1 LYNNQGQ
8 NQGSFN
14 NYNQGNQYQ
23 KPMNAGGQKTY
34 NNFNQNN
41 QGGGYNKEGGGYNKE
56 GGGYN
61 KNFNQGSTP
70 YTPNSQNQYK
80 KKEYNNQA
88 SF

>member
-1 LYNNQGQ
+1 
-8 NQGSFN
+8 
-14 NYNQGNQYQ
+14 
-23 KPMNAGGQKTY
+23 MNAGGQKTY

-61 KNFNQGSTP
+61 KEGGGYNKNFNQGSTP
-70 YTPNSQNQYK
+70 YTPNSQYK